1 LPVNLPTD
9 LLRSLAAVADAQS
22 MIVASGRLCV
32 TPSAVSLQ
40 IKRLEEIVQAKLFER
55 SKKKLELTS
64 AGAILLEYA
73 REILAVNDSA
83 VSTMLG
89 AHAVGPIRI
98 GVVQDF
104 ADTLLAESLARYSE
118 INPHA
123 QLHIKVGGSRE
134 LHEAAVARQLDIA
147 LFLGAAGDDH
157 MITTRPVRWFGNP
170 ELCRREVLPM
180 AVLERPCL
188 FREQAIGVLEEAE
201 RPYEI
206 VVETPSLSAL
216 RAAVKAGLGATA
228 RTAALVGADWS
239 MLSNNALPSLPEVGY
254 CVVQSA
260 PPSPPLDAVRRLLV
274 DSLKAL

>member
-1 LPVNLPTD
+1 MPINLPTD

-22 MIVASGRLCV
+22 MAVASERLCV

-40 IKRLEEIVQAKLFER
+40 IKRLEEIVQARLFER
-55 SKKKLELTS
+55 SKKKLELTAS
-64 AGAILLEYA
+64 GAMLLEYA
-73 REILAVNDSA
+73 REILSVNDSA
-83 VSTMLG
+83 VSLMLG

-104 ADTLLAESLARYSE
+104 ADTLLADSLARYFQ

-123 QLHIKVGGSRE
+123 QLNIKVGGSRE
-134 LHEAAVARQLDIA
+134 LHDAVVARQLDIA
-147 LFLGAAGDDH
+147 LFLGTARDDN
-157 MITTRPVRWFGNP
+157 MVTTRPVRWFGNAD
-170 ELCRREVLPM
+170 LCRRDVLPI

-188 FREQAIGVLEEAE
+188 FREQAISVLEEAGQ
-201 RPYEI
+201 PYEI

-239 MLSNNALPSLPEVGY
+239 MLCNNALPNLPEVGY

-274 DSLKAL
+274 DSLKTL